1 MISPMSFFPNKSV
14 DEKLKKVGLFPPYL
28 SLPTPDVSVSQD
40 HLSSD
45 GAGTDPHLPG
55 ATCDPIYMSMVN
67 VVTGPMQPLDN
78 LVRFVKEFEVLD
90 MVVDH
95 EVIRDG
101 DIISDITMDIKS
113 GWLMEEILSEDKVY
127 GEK

>member
-1 MISPMSFFPNKSV
+1 
-14 DEKLKKVGLFPPYL
+14 
-28 SLPTPDVSVSQD
+28 
-40 HLSSD
+40 
-45 GAGTDPHLPG
+45 
-55 ATCDPIYMSMVN
+55 MSMVN
-67 VVTGPMQPLDN
+67 VVTGPMLPLDN
-78 LVRFVKEFEVLD
+78 LVSFVKELEVLD
-90 MVVDH
+90 MAVDQ

>member
-1 MISPMSFFPNKSV
+1 
-14 DEKLKKVGLFPPYL
+14 
-28 SLPTPDVSVSQD
+28 
-40 HLSSD
+40 
-45 GAGTDPHLPG
+45 
-55 ATCDPIYMSMVN
+55 MSMVN
-67 VVTGPMQPLDN
+67 VVTGPMLPLDN
-78 LVRFVKEFEVLD
+78 LVSFVKEFEVLD
-90 MVVDH
+90 MAVDQ